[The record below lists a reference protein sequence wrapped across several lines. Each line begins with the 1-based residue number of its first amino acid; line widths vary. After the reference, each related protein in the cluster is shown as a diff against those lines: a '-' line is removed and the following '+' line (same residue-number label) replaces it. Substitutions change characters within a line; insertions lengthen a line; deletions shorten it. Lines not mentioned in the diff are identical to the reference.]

1 LVMAGVAGVA
11 SSSTRTS
18 ESSKAPQTS
27 SVTQSDPALLVCNS
41 ADCDA
46 SCKARGYSSGEC
58 LPGCMCF
65 P

>member
-27 SVTQSDPALLVCNS
+27 SVTQSDPALLVCND

-46 SCKARGYSSGEC
+46 SCIARGFTTGIC
-58 LPGCMCF
+58 DPGCHCF
-65 P
+65 